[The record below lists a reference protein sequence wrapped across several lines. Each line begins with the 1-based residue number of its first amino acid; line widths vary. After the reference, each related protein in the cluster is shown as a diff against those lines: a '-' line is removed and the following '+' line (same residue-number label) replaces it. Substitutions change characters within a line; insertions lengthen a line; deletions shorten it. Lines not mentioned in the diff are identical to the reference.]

1 MLDLFHLKL
10 ALSDITIK
18 LGNIFMMLN
27 RITIFINQL
36 IYPVIGTRYSRQNYE
51 HTIKLIGHL
60 IENDPDNP
68 LVEIMYTI
76 IEDYEENAAQSSNFN
91 NMLKTEPSQNLIA

>member
-1 MLDLFHLKL
+1 
-10 ALSDITIK
+10 
-18 LGNIFMMLN
+18 MMLN